1 MSKKRIG
8 IVGGTFNPPHLG
20 HLIIANEVLN
30 ALDLE
35 EIRFM
40 PNHVPPH
47 KERLKNITDDERI
60 RMLSLSIEDHPQ
72 FKLETIEM
80 ERSGPS
86 YTYDTIMQ
94 LKKREPQTDFH
105 FIIGADMIEYLP
117 KWYKIDELVNQ
128 VTFVG
133 VNRPS
138 HSSETG
144 YPIIHIDIPEIN
156 LSSTLIRER
165 LSENRSVKYLLKDSV
180 LDYIKEMKLYGAKK
194 GPGNSKGPAYR

>member
-47 KERLKNITDDERI
+47 KEKLKSITDDERI
-60 RMLSLSIEDHPQ
+60 RMLNLSIEDHPQ

-86 YTYDTIMQ
+86 YTYDTIML
-94 LKKREPQTDFH
+94 LKKREPEIDFH

-117 KWYKIDELVNQ
+117 KWYKIDELVKQ
-128 VTFVG
+128 VIFVG

-180 LDYIKEMKLYGAKK
+180 LEYIKEMKLYGTK
-194 GPGNSKGPAYR
+194 

>member
-1 MSKKRIG
+1 MSKKQIG

-20 HLIIANEVLN
+20 HLIIANEVLH

-47 KERLKNITDDERI
+47 KEKLKNITDEERI
-60 RMLSLSIEDHPQ
+60 KMLTLSIKDHPQ

-86 YTYDTIMQ
+86 YTYDTIML
-94 LKKREPQTDFH
+94 LKNREPDVDFY

-117 KWYKIDELVNQ
+117 KWHKIDELVKQ

-138 HSSETG
+138 HSSDTEF
-144 YPIIHIDIPEIN
+144 PILHIEIPEIN

-180 LDYIKEMKLYGAKK
+180 LEYIKETRLYGTK
-194 GPGNSKGPAYR
+194 